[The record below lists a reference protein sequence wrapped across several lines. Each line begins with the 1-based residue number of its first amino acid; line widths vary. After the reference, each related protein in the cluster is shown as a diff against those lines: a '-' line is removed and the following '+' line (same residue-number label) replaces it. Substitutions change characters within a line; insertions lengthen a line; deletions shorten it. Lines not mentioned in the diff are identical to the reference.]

1 MTIIKS
7 FKTAILIA
15 VAFGLCPRVH
25 AQVSNEIMGKLN
37 LFMEKYP
44 EESVYL
50 QTDRSVYS
58 PDETLWFKTWITGD
72 PGSESQ
78 IRSHYLFVSMIDK
91 DSNEVI
97 NHILPFTGNEL
108 NGNILIPSMLN
119 AGYYKLI
126 AYTSWMK
133 NTPSNRIFEKDI
145 FITDQRDQD
154 LSVNIQFSDM
164 IIKPGS
170 DIRAAFTTTRKE
182 SDPVSA
188 PFSYE
193 LVSGNNILASGN
205 GKTSKSGK
213 ASINLPMPEYKENEA
228 LKLNVTATYKNK
240 DIATGIV
247 IPTADNY
254 LNVMFYP
261 EGGAL
266 ISNVDTKIAFRSF
279 NLADRPVDFSG
290 EIYTSE
296 HQFIKKVSSTYKG
309 AGSFTLSPEK
319 GQAYYLKITH
329 PAGITKTFSL
339 PVARR
344 SGLAMRVEGITAD
357 TLTMSAEQTGV
368 LPNTYYFIG
377 QMKGQVYW
385 METKRTSGLTTIKVP
400 IADFPAGVAEFTAF
414 DSLKNLLAK
423 RLVYINKNKKLHIA
437 VKPGKQVYTPRE
449 EVSISIE
456 VTDEKGLPVAAEL
469 AIAAAVSE
477 TDTLPDNPG
486 FLAYTSLKSD
496 LIGYLPTP
504 DYYIAENPHSESA
517 LDNLLIA
524 NTFKRFTWRSVFNT
538 NLQSPVF
545 STLEE
550 NGMPIPTIDY
560 ERKLA
565 VYFAEALNSMSHAPG
580 KPYNIFPENNMYAI
594 QNPGSSNKQAGTDYS
609 KKKDVPDIIY
619 SIRPYKLVNG
629 KIQFL
634 NSGISSFGN
643 QEGAGIAI
651 DGVYMGTDPA
661 VFNSLIPRDIMRVN
675 ISTEP
680 IDIQK
685 YTGLNNVGIIEIFT
699 KSDQSEKSK
708 AKADRPEKPQVNL
721 NEAFRSPFY
730 ESGTNKNKSEKD
742 QRKTLYWDPRV
753 NVGPSGTAVIR
764 FFNGDIAAPVCIT
777 VEGRSAD
784 SGNMLIGTGTA
795 NYTTG
800 N

>member
-1 MTIIKS
+1 MSIIKS
-7 FKTAILIA
+7 FKTALLIA
-15 VAFGLCPRVH
+15 TAFGICPRVH

-37 LFMEKYP
+37 LYMEKYP

-58 PDETLWFKTWITGD
+58 PGETLWFKTWIAGD
-72 PGSESQ
+72 PGKESP
-78 IRSHYLFVSMIDK
+78 IRSHYLFVSMIDR
-91 DSNEVI
+91 DSNKVI

-108 NGNILIPSMLN
+108 NGNFLIPAMLN
-119 AGYYKLI
+119 AGYYKLV
-126 AYTSWMK
+126 AFTSWMK

-145 FITDQRDQD
+145 FITDNRDQD

-164 IIKPGS
+164 IIKPGA
-170 DIRAAFTTTRKE
+170 DIRAVITTNRKK
-182 SDPVSA
+182 SGPVSV

-193 LVSGNNILASGN
+193 LIGDNNIMASGN
-205 GKTSKSGK
+205 GKTDKSGK
-213 ASINLPMPEYKENEA
+213 ASINLPMPEYRENEA
-228 LKLNVTATYKNK
+228 LKMNVNASYKNENV
-240 DIATGIV
+240 AAGIV
-247 IPTADNY
+247 VPTADNY

-309 AGSFTLSPEK
+309 TGSFMLRPEK
-319 GQAYYLKITH
+319 GQGYYLKITQ
-329 PAGITKTFSL
+329 PAGITKTLNL

-344 SGLAMRVEGITAD
+344 SGLALRVEEITAN
-357 TLTMSAEQTGV
+357 TLIMSAEQTGI

-377 QMKGQVYW
+377 QMKGLVYW
-385 METKRTSGLTTIKVP
+385 METKRTPGVTTLKVP
-400 IADFPAGVAEFTAF
+400 IADFPAGVAEFTVF

-437 VKPGKQVYTPRE
+437 VKPGKQAYAPRE
-449 EVSISIE
+449 EVTISIE

-469 AIAAAVSE
+469 ALAATVSG

-486 FLAYTSLKSD
+486 FLAYTTLKRD

-504 DYYIAENPHSESA
+504 DYYIAENPHSEST

-538 NLQSPVF
+538 TSQSPAF

-550 NGMPIPTIDY
+550 NGMPIPTMEY

-565 VYFAEALNSMSHAPG
+565 VYFAEALNSMSHSPG
-580 KPYNIFPENNMYAI
+580 KPYYIFPANNMYAI
-594 QNPGSSNKQAGTDYS
+594 QNPGLPKEQAGTDYS
-609 KKKDVPDIIY
+609 KKKDVAEIIY
-619 SIRPYKLVNG
+619 SIKPYKVADNRILFHG
-629 KIQFL
+629 
-634 NSGISSFGN
+634 SSISSLGS

-661 VFNSLIPRDIMRVN
+661 VLNTLLPMDILRVKV
-675 ISTEP
+675 STE
-680 IDIQK
+680 IMDIQK

-699 KSDQSEKSK
+699 KSSQSEKSK
-708 AKADRPEKPQVNL
+708 AKADEPEKPKVNL
-721 NEAFRSPFY
+721 NEAFGSPFY
-730 ESGTNKNKSEKD
+730 ESGTDKKKSEKD
-742 QRKTLYWDPRV
+742 QRKTLYWDPGI

-764 FFNGDIAAPVCIT
+764 FFNGDIAAPVSIT
-777 VEGRSAD
+777 VEGRSTG
-784 SGNMLIGTGTA
+784 SGNILIGTGTA
-795 NYTTG
+795 TYTTG